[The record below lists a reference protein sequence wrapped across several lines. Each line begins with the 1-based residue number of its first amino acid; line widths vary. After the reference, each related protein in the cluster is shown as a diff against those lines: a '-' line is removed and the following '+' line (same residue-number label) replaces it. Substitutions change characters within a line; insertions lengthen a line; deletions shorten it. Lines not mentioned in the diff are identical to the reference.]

1 MLEKEM
7 VLSDVLVPY
16 SLTVSVPPPELAT
29 TLIGY
34 GVSLTNLKSLLPQY
48 TAASCEIGV
57 YEIWN

>member
-1 MLEKEM
+1 M